1 MSQIKTYDDFIQA
14 RKKTDEPIWKARHS
28 AGSTNKINEI
38 MKDYVLA
45 PDFDKKRLLAYRVNY
60 NNDTEYLFVKWLLKN
75 TLAQYKKK
83 SDKLNFVEDCLRDFG
98 ENNLEYYYSQP
109 PVARFTGNDENI
121 FSLKVYYPEY
131 LVYMLADVFA
141 GDSWRPYFKSLDA
154 QIVWALLD
162 RNREINLNTGQRFD
176 VDNPL
181 HRKLAAIAMQIE
193 KQTKGR
199 LFKGITER
207 WEQDTETQRTRLEK
221 AQDKA
226 IRGRMRDISERDEQE
241 LEIVKKIKSG
251 KKVPVKEIIGLS
263 AEIFRKISASDLA
276 GMDASDIYEV
286 YAGIGRGKGTET
298 QDRAMLELLIK
309 RAPVDKDWYK
319 KLSRYLVFGMYA
331 YDYKLLSLFD
341 KMFGKVAKEI
351 EQDLA
356 ECEKEK
362 KEQRKEYD
370 GIRDKQAEVA
380 KKIKELTQTRDEY
393 WQRESNVNKLESD
406 FRTLTKSG
414 SKAEQEF
421 YSGCFDSLMNVKN
434 GKTKIAE
441 ITGHPWT
448 IFGNKEEKKRLDD
461 AKTIFNRLLHAYRHP
476 LDPWTR
482 KEDDE
487 LRNLDSDAF
496 RLGGEESSAR
506 LGLNRLE
513 NQYAELS
520 RDKEDFVDRF
530 AKVME
535 NARKEYLKKIESA
548 TQAFVKKYGRS
559 PKKPVLTDIREK

>member
-1 MSQIKTYDDFIQA
+1 MIQIKTYDDFIQA
-14 RKKTDEPIWKARHS
+14 REKTDEPIWKARHS

-60 NNDTEYLFVKWLLKN
+60 NDDTEYLFVQRLLKN

-341 KMFGKVAKEI
+341 KRFGRVAKEI

-362 KEQRKEYD
+362 KEQRKKYD
-370 GIRDKQAEVA
+370 GIRGKQAEVA
-380 KKIKELTQTRDEY
+380 KKIKELTQTRDGY
-393 WQRESNVNKLESD
+393 WQSVSNVNKLESD

-414 SKAEQEF
+414 SKAEREF
-421 YSGCFDSLMNVKN
+421 YSKYFNLLMDVKN

-461 AKTIFNRLLHAYRHP
+461 AKSIFNGLLHAYRHP

-506 LGLNRLE
+506 WDLNRLT

-559 PKKPVLTDIREK
+559 PKKTVLTDIREK